1 MLKEVV
7 IKLFTRLQQP
17 PENLDSKNYG
27 FYVTCNHAALCAF
40 LLHFFFIPI
49 YLSFSLNLLAVFN
62 IVCLCAWPVALF
74 LNLKGHMYAPLI
86 IANAEVLSH
95 ASWDIIVSGRGTG
108 FFFYIMV
115 LPFFIFLAPWRLSYK
130 ILLSILNAI
139 ACGVI
144 YYSSFIK
151 APIIAEFDSHYFSLL
166 HISNLVFMFFL
177 ICLGAFFYRRAM
189 LKVEGQLENTIEHLN
204 EELAEAADYVKNS
217 LPNPIK
223 SKVLA
228 TQWEFLPSTSLGGDA
243 FGYHWIDN
251 DHFAFY
257 LLDVSGHGV
266 GAALLSV
273 SVMNTLRSQTLPDV
287 DFCEPDQ
294 VLSGLNRAFPAEEHN
309 DMFFTT
315 WYGVYSQQDRQIAFA
330 TAGHHAALLF
340 TDPNIPAI
348 ELRTTSAAIGAIE
361 KMTYE
366 KEIRHLT
373 GKSYIYVFSDGVYE
387 FVQAD
392 GSQWRFSD
400 FAKFLE
406 TMHQSESRDLT
417 RLVDAAKT
425 KKQAELFEDDFTIL
439 KVSIEE

>member
-1 MLKEVV
+1 M
-7 IKLFTRLQQP
+7 
-17 PENLDSKNYG
+17 
-27 FYVTCNHAALCAF
+27 
-40 LLHFFFIPI
+40 LHFFFIPV
-49 YLSFSLNLLAVFN
+49 YLSFSLNILAAFN
-62 IVCLCAWPVALF
+62 IVCLLAWPVALL
-74 LNLKGHMYAPLI
+74 LNLKGHKYAPLL

-95 ASWDIIVSGRGTG
+95 ASWDVIFSGQGTG
-108 FFFYIMV
+108 FNFYIMI
-115 LPFFIFLAPWRLSYK
+115 LTLFIILAAWGLTFKISLSV
-130 ILLSILNAI
+130 LNAI

-144 YYSSFIK
+144 YYFSFIK
-151 APIIAEFDSHYFSLL
+151 APITAESGPHYFSLL

-189 LKVEGQLENTIEHLN
+189 LKVEGQLEHTIDQLQA
-204 EELAEAADYVKNS
+204 ELSEAADYVKSS
-217 LPNPIK
+217 LPSPLK

-228 TQWEFLPSTSLGGDA
+228 TQWEFLPSASLGGDA

-294 VLSGLNRAFPAEEHN
+294 VLSGLNRAFPAEDHN

-315 WYGVYSQQDRQIAFA
+315 WYGVYSRQDRQIAFA
-330 TAGHHAALLF
+330 SAGHHAALLF
-340 TDPNIPAI
+340 SDPDEPAI
-348 ELRTTSAAIGAIE
+348 ELRTTNAAIGAIE
-361 KMTYE
+361 KLTYE
-366 KEIRHLT
+366 KKIRQLT
-373 GKSYIYVFSDGVYE
+373 DRSYIYVFSDGVYE

-400 FAKFLE
+400 FARFLG
-406 TMHQSESRDLT
+406 TVHQGEGKDLA

-439 KVSIEE
+439 KISIGK

>member
-17 PENLDSKNYG
+17 PENLDPRNYG
-27 FYVTCNHAALCAF
+27 FYVTCNYAALCAF
-40 LLHFFFIPI
+40 LLHFFFITI
-49 YLSFSLNLLAVFN
+49 YLSFNLNLLAAFN
-62 IVCLCAWPVALF
+62 IVCICAWPVVLF
-74 LNLKGHMYAPLI
+74 LNLKGYRYAPFI

-108 FFFYIMV
+108 FNFYIMV

-130 ILLSILNAI
+130 IFLSILNAT
-139 ACGVI
+139 ACGII
-144 YYSSFIK
+144 YYFSNFK
-151 APIIAEFDSHYFSLL
+151 APIIADFDSHYFGLL
-166 HISNLVFMFFL
+166 HISNLVSMFFL

-189 LKVEGQLENTIEHLN
+189 LKVEGELENTIGHLN
-204 EELAEAADYVKNS
+204 NELAEAAEYVKNS

-223 SKVLA
+223 SEVLT
-228 TQWEFLPSTSLGGDA
+228 TQWEFLPSASLGGDA

-273 SVMNTLRSQTLPDV
+273 SVMNALRSQTLPDV

-294 VLSGLNRAFPAEEHN
+294 VLSGLNRAFPAEKHN

-315 WYGVYSQQDRQIAFA
+315 WYGVYSQQNSQIAFA

-340 TDPNIPAI
+340 TDPNLPGI
-348 ELRTTSAAIGAIE
+348 ELRTANAAVGAIE
-361 KMTYE
+361 SLTYE
-366 KEIRHLT
+366 KEIRHIA

-406 TMHQSESRDLT
+406 TIHKGERWDLM

-425 KKQAELFEDDFTIL
+425 KKQAEFFEDDFTIL
-439 KVSIEE
+439 KVSIEK

>member
-1 MLKEVV
+1 MFKEAVTR
-7 IKLFTRLQQP
+7 IFTRLQQP
-17 PENLDSKNYG
+17 PENLDPKNYG
-27 FYVTCNHAALCAF
+27 FYVTCNYAALCAF
-40 LLHFFFIPI
+40 LLHFFFVPI
-49 YLSFSLNLLAVFN
+49 YLSFGLNFLAAFN
-62 IVCLCAWPVALF
+62 IVCICAWPVALF
-74 LNLKGHMYAPLI
+74 LNLKGHRYAPLV
-86 IANAEVLSH
+86 IANAEVLAH

-108 FFFYIMV
+108 FSFYIMI
-115 LPFFIFLAPWRLSYK
+115 LPFFIFLAPWRLPYK
-130 ILLSILNAI
+130 IFLSVINAT
-139 ACGVI
+139 ACGII
-144 YYSSFIK
+144 YYFSNIK
-151 APIIAEFDSHYFSLL
+151 APIMADNTFHYFSLL

-189 LKVEGQLENTIEHLN
+189 LKVEGQLENTIECLN

-217 LPNPIK
+217 LPTPIE
-223 SKVLA
+223 SKALT
-228 TQWEFLPSTSLGGDA
+228 TQWAFLPSASLGGDA

-273 SVMNTLRSQTLPDV
+273 SVMNALRSQTLPDV

-315 WYGVYSQQDRQIAFA
+315 WYGVYSPQDRQIAFA

-340 TDPNIPAI
+340 AGPNKPAI
-348 ELRTTSAAIGAIE
+348 ELRTANAAIGAIE
-361 KMTYE
+361 ALTYQ
-366 KEIRHLT
+366 KEIQNLADR
-373 GKSYIYVFSDGVYE
+373 SYIYVFSDGVYE

-400 FAKFLE
+400 FARFLE
-406 TMHQSESRDLT
+406 TMHQGESRDLT
-417 RLVDAAKT
+417 KLVDAAKT
-425 KKQAELFEDDFTIL
+425 KKQADIFEDDFTIL
-439 KVSIEE
+439 KVSIEK